1 MYYFNTKTLFFSLS
15 ATVTIV
21 CLFTPKLYIILL
33 HPEKNIRQSM
43 MNQSK
48 YNNPSSMKTGT
59 NNTTNNKNGPEPR
72 NVNGGIISKKVLA
85 NGTYLAR
92 KLQGDPN

>member
-1 MYYFNTKTLFFSLS
+1 
-15 ATVTIV
+15 
-21 CLFTPKLYIILL
+21 
-33 HPEKNIRQSM
+33 

-72 NVNGGIISKKVLA
+72 NVNGGIISKKVLE
-85 NGTYLAR
+85 NGTYLTR
-92 KLQGDPN
+92 KLQGDPNQKLLIQNITTFR